1 MFKESDVKNVTIVSI
16 SPVSFILLNRQ
27 FLHLCTDLY

>member
-1 MFKESDVKNVTIVSI
+1 MFKESDVKIVSI